1 MDPIIII
8 GTGLAGYTL
17 AREFRKLDS
26 TTPLTLVTTDDG
38 GFYSKPMLSSALSQ
52 NKSADQLMTQD
63 AVAMANTLQATV
75 LTHTRVDSIDP
86 ASHTVVMGN
95 ASMTYSKLVLAL
107 GASPRDPQLP
117 GSAAGHIMHVNTLT
131 DYRLF
136 RDAIEGKKRIAI
148 IGGGLIGCE
157 FAHDLN
163 SAGFEVHLLHP
174 AAQVLNRLAPE
185 DIGNW
190 LTNKLGDIGV
200 QMHTLT
206 KVARIDEG
214 PENTVAVRF
223 DNGEELVVDAVLSAI
238 GLVPNTSLAEHAGLQ
253 INHAITVDTTLATSA
268 PDIYALGD
276 CAAVNGLWLPY
287 VQPIM
292 QSARAL
298 AKTLSGTPTAVT
310 YPAMPVIVKTPQCPV
325 VITPP
330 QQGSQGQ
337 WQGESSPE
345 GISLTHQNTEGSTNG
360 FALAGSATSRRQELL
375 KGLSA
380 WL

>member
-1 MDPIIII
+1 MNPIIII

-26 TTPLTLVTTDDG
+26 TTPLTLITTDDG

-52 NKSADQLMTQD
+52 NKSADQLMSQD
-63 AVAMANTLQATV
+63 AVAMANTLQATI
-75 LTHTRVDSIDP
+75 LAHSRVDSIDP
-86 ASHTVVMGN
+86 AAHTLSLGN
-95 ASMTYSKLVLAL
+95 ARMSYSKLVLAL
-107 GASPRDPQLP
+107 GATPRDPQLP
-117 GSAAGHIMHVNTLT
+117 GSAADRIMHVNTLA
-131 DYRLF
+131 DYRVF
-136 RDAIEGKKRIAI
+136 RDTIAGKKRIAI

-185 DIGNW
+185 DVAGW
-190 LTNKLGDIGV
+190 LTAKLGDIGV
-200 QMHTLT
+200 RMHTLT
-206 KVARIDEG
+206 KVERVDEG
-214 PENTVAVRF
+214 PDNTLAVRF
-223 DNGEELVVDAVLSAI
+223 NNGEQLVVDAVLSAI
-238 GLVPNTSLAEHAGLQ
+238 GLVPQTALAEEAGLQ
-253 INHAITVDTTLATSA
+253 TGHAITVDTTLATSV

-292 QSARAL
+292 QAARAL
-298 AKTLSGTPTAVT
+298 AKTLAGTPTEVA
-310 YPAMPVIVKTPQCPV
+310 YPAMPVIVKTPRCPV

-330 QQGSQGQ
+330 PHGSAGQ
-337 WQGESSPE
+337 WQGETTPE
-345 GISLTHQNTEGSTNG
+345 GINLTHQDTTGSTNG
-360 FALAGSATSRRQELL
+360 FALAGNATSRRQELL